1 MRGEEGKW
9 QASFLSSKFEIMFTF
24 FQLEEKKFKG
34 AEGKGTN
41 GRKQQELAR
50 KGRRG
55 IKMVARQALVSW
67 IGIQLCVSRWDY
79 LILRMKPK

>member
-1 MRGEEGKW
+1 MSSTIIMIGQTKKKEKKERMRGEEGKW

-41 GRKQQELAR
+41 GRK
-50 KGRRG
+50 
-55 IKMVARQALVSW
+55 
-67 IGIQLCVSRWDY
+67 
-79 LILRMKPK
+79 

>member
-41 GRKQQELAR
+41 GRK
-50 KGRRG
+50 
-55 IKMVARQALVSW
+55 
-67 IGIQLCVSRWDY
+67 
-79 LILRMKPK
+79 